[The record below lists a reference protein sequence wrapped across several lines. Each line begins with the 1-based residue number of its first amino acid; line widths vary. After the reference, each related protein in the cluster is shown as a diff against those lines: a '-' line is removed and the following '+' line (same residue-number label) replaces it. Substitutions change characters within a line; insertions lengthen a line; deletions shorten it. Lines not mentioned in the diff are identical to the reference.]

1 MKKGEVAKLITP
13 ELVARFEK
21 LALDQEVEMLAFR
34 NSRYNKLLREITDV
48 LEELKSRDGDRRR
61 DVLKFLAH
69 ESLHVRFVVASHCN
83 DLDPARS
90 RTISVKLPFMAC
102 SPMRLMPEWTCI
114 SWNDWREAKCREER
128 RPVETVHA

>member
-90 RTISVKLPFMAC
+90 RTILREIADYGMQPYALNAGMDLYFME
-102 SPMRLMPEWTCI
+102 RLERGEMP
-114 SWNDWREAKCREER
+114 
-128 RPVETVHA
+128 